1 MMARRILSLLS
12 LTTLAAAAPVTGG
25 TIPRPGDGTPFFY
38 KGHDL
43 SSLKLLE
50 DSQNF
55 FVDTA
60 RGNEERP
67 ADDILADGG
76 MNAVRLRLW
85 VDPPDGIYGLNYTI
99 DLAQR
104 FQAKGQ
110 RIFLDYHFADSWAD
124 PQKQPAPAAWPTKLE
139 PLAGRLREYVRETLV
154 AFKDAGVT
162 LDIVSL
168 GNEIR
173 HGMIWPLGRASVDVE
188 PWPAMVANFSNL
200 ATLYKAARAGVGD
213 AACAGVP
220 KPQVMLHLDNGWNL
234 TLQERWYGALVDNGV
249 PPSAWDSFGLSF
261 YPFYGT
267 AATFE
272 NLRAVLRAMADKYG
286 KPLQVVETDYPAV
299 CDGRWSPIPESS
311 EPGIPYSVAGQV
323 EWMAEVLRIVRETP
337 RGLGRGL
344 WYWEPAWLENTSLGS
359 ACNDAILFEADYSGW
374 PRTVGYSR
382 ESVNVFLN

>member
-1 MMARRILSLLS
+1 MIARRFLSLLC
-12 LTTLAAAAPVTGG
+12 LPALAVAAPVTEG
-25 TIPRPGDGTPFFY
+25 TISGSGDETPFFY

-50 DSQNF
+50 DSQNV

-60 RGNEERP
+60 RGNRERP

-99 DLAQR
+99 DLAKR
-104 FQAKGQ
+104 FQAKGH
-110 RIFLDYHFADSWAD
+110 RLFLDYHFADSWAD
-124 PQKQPAPAAWPTKLE
+124 PQKQPAPAAWPTELE

-154 AFKDAGVT
+154 AFRDAGVT

-173 HGMIWPLGRASVDVE
+173 HGMLWPLGRVSVDVQ
-188 PWPAMVANFSNL
+188 PWAATVANFSNL
-200 ATLYKAARAGVGD
+200 ATLYKAARAGVRD
-213 AACAGVP
+213 ATCAGVP
-220 KPQVMLHLDNGWNL
+220 KPEVMLHLDNGWNL
-234 TLQERWYGALVDNGV
+234 TLQEKWYGALVDNGV
-249 PPSAWDSFGLSF
+249 APSAWDSLGLSF

-286 KPLQVVETDYPAV
+286 KPMQVVETDYPAV
-299 CDGRWSPIPESS
+299 CDGRWNPIPESS

-323 EWMAEVLRIVRETP
+323 EWMAEVLRIVREAP
-337 RGLGRGL
+337 GGLGRGL

-359 ACNDAILFEADYSGW
+359 DCNDAVLFEADYSGW

-382 ESVNVFLN
+382 ESVNVFLD

>member
-1 MMARRILSLLS
+1 MIARRLLSLLG
-12 LTTLAAAAPVTGG
+12 LTALAAAAPAAEGINFG
-25 TIPRPGDGTPFFY
+25 PDHETPFFY

-43 SSLKLLE
+43 SSLKMLE
-50 DSQNF
+50 ESQSV

-60 RGNEERP
+60 RGNQERP

-85 VDPPDGIYGLNYTI
+85 VDPPDGTYGLNYTI
-99 DLAQR
+99 DLAKR

-110 RIFLDYHFADSWAD
+110 RIFLDFHFADSWAD
-124 PQKQPAPAAWPTKLE
+124 PQKQPAPAAWPTELE

-173 HGMIWPLGRASVDVE
+173 HGMIWPLGRVSVDVQ
-188 PWPAMVANFSNL
+188 PWSAMVANFSNL
-200 ATLYKAARAGVGD
+200 ATLYKAARAGVKD
-213 AACAGVP
+213 ATCAGVP
-220 KPQVMLHLDNGWNL
+220 KPEVMLHLDNGWNL

-249 PPSAWDSFGLSF
+249 PLSAWDSFGFSF

-267 AATFE
+267 SATFE
-272 NLRAVLRAMADKYG
+272 NLRNVLRVMADKYN
-286 KPLQVVETDYPAV
+286 KPMQVVETDYPAL
-299 CDGRWSPIPESS
+299 CDGQWNPIPESS
-311 EPGIPYSVAGQV
+311 EPSIPYSVAGQI
-323 EWMAEVLRIVRETP
+323 EWMAEVIRIVREAP

-344 WYWEPAWLENTSLGS
+344 WYWEPAFLNNTSLGS
-359 ACNDAILFEADYSGW
+359 DCNDAIFFEADYSAW

-382 ESVNVFLN
+382 ESVNVFLD

>member
-1 MMARRILSLLS
+1 MIARRLFSLLS
-12 LTTLAAAAPVTGG
+12 LTALAAAAPAAESFNSES
-25 TIPRPGDGTPFFY
+25 DAETPFFY

-43 SSLKLLE
+43 SSLKMLE
-50 DSQNF
+50 ESQSV

-60 RGNEERP
+60 RGNQERP

-85 VDPPDGIYGLNYTI
+85 VNPPDGTYGLNYNI
-99 DLAQR
+99 DLAKR

-110 RIFLDYHFADSWAD
+110 RIFLDFHFADSWAD
-124 PQKQPAPAAWPTKLE
+124 PQKQPAPAAWPTELE
-139 PLAGRLREYVRETLV
+139 PLASRLREYVRETLV

-173 HGMIWPLGRASVDVE
+173 HGMLWPLGRVSVDVE
-188 PWPAMVANFSNL
+188 PWSATVANFSNL
-200 ATLYKAARAGVGD
+200 ATLYKAARAGVKD
-213 AACAGVP
+213 ATCAGVP
-220 KPQVMLHLDNGWNL
+220 KPEVMIHLDNGWNL

-249 PPSAWDSFGLSF
+249 PLSAWDSFGFSF

-267 AATFE
+267 SATFE
-272 NLRAVLRAMADKYG
+272 NLRSVLRALADKYN
-286 KPLQVVETDYPAV
+286 KPMQVVETDYPAV
-299 CDGRWSPIPESS
+299 CDGRWNPIPESS
-311 EPGIPYSVAGQV
+311 EPSIPYSVAGQI
-323 EWMAEVLRIVRETP
+323 EWMAEVLRIVREAP

-344 WYWEPAWLENTSLGS
+344 WYWEPAFLNNTSLGS
-359 ACNDAILFEADYSGW
+359 DCNDAIFFEADYSDW
-374 PRTVGYSR
+374 PKTVGYSR

>member
-1 MMARRILSLLS
+1 MIARRILSLLS
-12 LTTLAAAAPVTGG
+12 LTALAAAAPVTEG
-25 TIPRPGDGTPFFY
+25 TISGPGDGTPFFY

-50 DSQNF
+50 DSKNI

-60 RGNEERP
+60 RGNQERP

-99 DLAQR
+99 SLAKR

-110 RIFLDYHFADSWAD
+110 RVFLDFHFADSWAD
-124 PQKQPAPAAWPTKLE
+124 PQKQPAPAAWPTELG
-139 PLAGRLREYVRETLV
+139 PLVGRLREYVRETLV

-173 HGMIWPLGRASVDVE
+173 HGMLWPLGRVSVDVQ
-188 PWPAMVANFSNL
+188 PWPATVANFSNL
-200 ATLYKAARAGVGD
+200 ATLYKAARAGVTD
-213 AACAGVP
+213 ATCAGVP
-220 KPQVMLHLDNGWNL
+220 KPEVMLHLDNGWNL

-249 PPSAWDSFGLSF
+249 PPSAWDGFGFSF

-267 AATFE
+267 EATFE
-272 NLRAVLRAMADKYG
+272 NLGAVLRAMADKYG
-286 KPLQVVETDYPAV
+286 KPMQVVETDYPAV
-299 CDGRWSPIPESS
+299 CDGRWNPIPESS

-323 EWMAEVLRIVRETP
+323 EWMAEVLRIVREAP
-337 RGLGRGL
+337 RGLGRGV
-344 WYWEPAWLENTSLGS
+344 WYWEPAWLNNTSLGS

-382 ESVNVFLN
+382 ESVNVFLD

>member
-1 MMARRILSLLS
+1 MAASVAEG
-12 LTTLAAAAPVTGG
+12 TTFDTGG
-25 TIPRPGDGTPFFY
+25 GTPFFY

-50 DSQNF
+50 DSQNV

-60 RGNEERP
+60 RGNQERP

-99 DLAQR
+99 GLAKR
-104 FQAKGQ
+104 FRAKGQ
-110 RIFLDYHFADSWAD
+110 RLFLDYHFADSWAD
-124 PQKQPAPAAWPTKLE
+124 PQKQPAPAAWPTELE
-139 PLAGRLREYVRETLV
+139 PLAGRLRKYVCETLV

-173 HGMIWPLGRASVDVE
+173 HGMLWPLGRASVDVQ
-188 PWPAMVANFSNL
+188 PWPATVANFSNL
-200 ATLYKAARAGVGD
+200 ATLYKAARAGVRD
-213 AACAGVP
+213 ATCAGVP
-220 KPQVMLHLDNGWNL
+220 KPEVMLHLDNGWNL

-249 PPSAWDSFGLSF
+249 LPSAWDSFGFSF

-286 KPLQVVETDYPAV
+286 KPMQVVETDYPAV
-299 CDGRWSPIPESS
+299 CDGRWNPVPESS
-311 EPGIPYSVAGQV
+311 EMGIPYSVAGQV
-323 EWMAEVLRIVRETP
+323 EWVAEVLRIVRAAP

-374 PRTVGYSR
+374 PRTMGYSR
-382 ESVNVFLN
+382 ESVNIFLDQVRR